1 MNRGKFSQ
9 RRFWENS
16 LNPAET
22 LANRGILVF
31 GAFCALEHL
40 TTVRSLRNFV
50 RFLVAVQLLPA
61 LESGEETLVG
71 GQAVLEGVMM
81 RSPHAW
87 AIACR
92 KPSGEVVT
100 MSEPLA
106 RPSEKHK
113 WMAWPIVRGV
123 MTLGY
128 AMSLGYRAL
137 RFSANVA
144 IEEVMQSDKE
154 HVETAASAVPPKLAP
169 SASSGQ
175 ALSLPN
181 GRSEAEATDA
191 SKSKSREKAAAI
203 SGWLA
208 AVNVIISLAFF
219 IFMYKYL
226 PLLAATELKKANPAL
241 GGQIVFNLVDG
252 AIRLLLFLLFIWG
265 VSLFPDIRRVYQ
277 YHGAEHK
284 TVFAFENGDPLE
296 TSRGAEIF
304 HVPSALRHQLS
315 DDGDADL
322 DRLLHAGSVHHVL
335 GAFRIAHRAAAR
347 DRRSVLRNH
356 PLRRQAS
363 RLALRPDD
371 RSRPLAATHHDPAA
385 VGRNGPMRHHRA
397 RSGHGPGKRTRRR
410 IGDCL
415 GFPTRET
422 VVGRLSLVV
431 GLSATQHYS
440 CLREVSTCQHLSRI
454 CEFGKKR

>member
-1 MNRGKFSQ
+1 MR
-9 RRFWENS
+9 
-16 LNPAET
+16 P
-22 LANRGILVF
+22 
-31 GAFCALEHL
+31 
-40 TTVRSLRNFV
+40 LRNLV

-92 KPSGEVVT
+92 KPSGEMVT
-100 MSEPLA
+100 LSQPLD

-144 IEEVMQSDKE
+144 IEDVMQSE
-154 HVETAASAVPPKLAP
+154 NAHVETAALQQAQGRLPAVSPK
-169 SASSGQ
+169 
-175 ALSLPN
+175 
-181 GRSEAEATDA
+181 RSEAEPIQAQQSSET
-191 SKSKSREKAAAI
+191 REKAATI

-208 AVNVIISLAFF
+208 AGNVVISLAFF

-226 PLLAATELKKANPAL
+226 PLLAATEFKKFNPAL

-252 AIRLLLFLLFIWG
+252 AVRLILFLLFIWG

-284 TVFAFENGDPLE
+284 TVFAFENGDRLE
-296 TSRGAEIF
+296 TAAVQKYSTF
-304 HVPSALRHQLS
+304 HPRFGTSFLMTVMLISIGFYMLVPFTTFWARFAS
-315 DDGDADL
+315 
-322 DRLLHAGSVHHVL
+322 
-335 GAFRIAHRAAAR
+335 RIALLPVIAGVSYEIIRFAAKHRGSLFALMTAPGLWLQR
-347 DRRSVLRNH
+347 ITTQPPSDE
-356 PLRRQAS
+356 QAQCAIV
-363 RLALRPDD
+363 ALDHAMA
-371 RSRPLAATHHDPAA
+371 LEKE
-385 VGRNGPMRHHRA
+385 NG
-397 RSGHGPGKRTRRR
+397 G
-410 IGDCL
+410 
-415 GFPTRET
+415 E
-422 VVGRLSLVV
+422 LVI
-431 GLSATQHYS
+431 A
-440 CLREVSTCQHLSRI
+440 
-454 CEFGKKR
+454 

>member
-1 MNRGKFSQ
+1 M
-9 RRFWENS
+9 
-16 LNPAET
+16 T
-22 LANRGILVF
+22 
-31 GAFCALEHL
+31 GAFRVPEHQIV
-40 TTVRSLRNFV
+40 VRSLRNLV

-92 KPSGEVVT
+92 MPTGEVVT
-100 MSEPLA
+100 MTEPLE

-144 IEEVMQSDKE
+144 IEDVMQSE
-154 HVETAASAVPPKLAP
+154 EAASAHVEPTAKP
-169 SASSGQ
+169 
-175 ALSLPN
+175 ALSAAEGAVPAK
-181 GRSEAEATDA
+181 RSETEPSTTE
-191 SKSKSREKAAAI
+191 SRTQTREKAAAI

-208 AVNVIISLAFF
+208 AGNVIISLAFF

-226 PLLAATELKKANPAL
+226 PLLAATELKRFNPAL
-241 GGQIVFNLVDG
+241 GGQIMFNLTDG
-252 AIRLLLFLLFIWG
+252 AIRLILFLLFIWG

-296 TSRGAEIF
+296 TAAVQKYSTF
-304 HVPSALRHQLS
+304 HPRCGTSFLMTVMLISIGFYMLIPFTTFWARFAS
-315 DDGDADL
+315 
-322 DRLLHAGSVHHVL
+322 
-335 GAFRIAHRAAAR
+335 RIALLPVIAGVSYEIIRFAAKHRGSLFALMTAPGLWLQRITTQPPSDEMAQCAITAL
-347 DRRSVLRNH
+347 D
-356 PLRRQAS
+356 QAM
-363 RLALRPDD
+363 ALEKER
-371 RSRPLAATHHDPAA
+371 
-385 VGRNGPMRHHRA
+385 GG
-397 RSGHGPGKRTRRR
+397 
-410 IGDCL
+410 
-415 GFPTRET
+415 E
-422 VVGRLSLVV
+422 LVI
-431 GLSATQHYS
+431 A
-440 CLREVSTCQHLSRI
+440 
-454 CEFGKKR
+454 

>member
-1 MNRGKFSQ
+1 
-9 RRFWENS
+9 
-16 LNPAET
+16 
-22 LANRGILVF
+22 
-31 GAFCALEHL
+31 
-40 TTVRSLRNFV
+40 V

-100 MSEPLA
+100 MSEPLD

-144 IEEVMQSDKE
+144 IEDVMQSE
-154 HVETAASAVPPKLAP
+154 NPPVETAGLRPAQAGLSAK
-169 SASSGQ
+169 
-175 ALSLPN
+175 
-181 GRSEAEATDA
+181 RSEAEPSPTE
-191 SKSKSREKAAAI
+191 SSQSQTREKAAAI

-208 AVNVIISLAFF
+208 AGNVILSLAFF

-252 AIRLLLFLLFIWG
+252 AIRLILFLLFIWG
-265 VSLFPDIRRVYQ
+265 VSLFPDIRRVYE

-284 TVFAFENGDPLE
+284 TVFAFENGDPLSTAAVQKYSTYHPRCG
-296 TSRGAEIF
+296 TSFLMTVMLISIGF
-304 HVPSALRHQLS
+304 YMLVPFTTFWARFAS
-315 DDGDADL
+315 
-322 DRLLHAGSVHHVL
+322 
-335 GAFRIAHRAAAR
+335 RIALLPLIAGVSYEIIRFVAKHRGSLFALMTAPGLWLQRITTQPPSDEMAQCAITAL
-347 DRRSVLRNH
+347 D
-356 PLRRQAS
+356 QAM
-363 RLALRPDD
+363 ALEKER
-371 RSRPLAATHHDPAA
+371 
-385 VGRNGPMRHHRA
+385 GG
-397 RSGHGPGKRTRRR
+397 
-410 IGDCL
+410 
-415 GFPTRET
+415 E
-422 VVGRLSLVV
+422 LVI
-431 GLSATQHYS
+431 A
-440 CLREVSTCQHLSRI
+440 
-454 CEFGKKR
+454 

>member
-1 MNRGKFSQ
+1 
-9 RRFWENS
+9 
-16 LNPAET
+16 
-22 LANRGILVF
+22 VY
-31 GAFCALEHL
+31 
-40 TTVRSLRNFV
+40 SLRNFV

-100 MSEPLA
+100 MSEPLE

-144 IEEVMQSDKE
+144 IEELMQGEDSAAK
-154 HVETAASAVPPKLAP
+154 HVETIAATACPAPSRKVPPEQG
-169 SASSGQ
+169 SAKYSSLQ
-175 ALSLPN
+175 S
-181 GRSEAEATDA
+181 
-191 SKSKSREKAAAI
+191 SKSQNREKAASV

-208 AVNVIISLAFF
+208 AGNVIISLAFF

-241 GGQIVFNLVDG
+241 GGQVVFNLVDG

-296 TSRGAEIF
+296 TAAVQKYSTF
-304 HVPSALRHQLS
+304 HPRCGTSFLMTVMLISIGFYMLVPFTTFWARFAS
-315 DDGDADL
+315 
-322 DRLLHAGSVHHVL
+322 
-335 GAFRIAHRAAAR
+335 RIALLPLIAGVSYEIIRFAAKHRG
-347 DRRSVLRNH
+347 SLF
-356 PLRRQAS
+356 
-363 RLALRPDD
+363 ALMT
-371 RSRPLAATHHDPAA
+371 A
-385 VGRNGPMRHHRA
+385 
-397 RSGHGPGKRTRRR
+397 PGLWLQR
-410 IGDCL
+410 ITTQPPSDEMAECAIIALDQSMALEKAQG
-415 GFPTRET
+415 GE
-422 VVGRLSLVV
+422 LVI
-431 GLSATQHYS
+431 A
-440 CLREVSTCQHLSRI
+440 
-454 CEFGKKR
+454 